1 LKIAK
6 EGFPFIVGSALLTA
20 AVCVFSFGRAG
31 WNWAAAVPFV
41 VLLFMFYFFRD
52 PERET
57 PQVEGAIISPADGRV
72 ILIKELREEEF
83 LKADARMVSIFM
95 SPFNVHVNRAP
106 YGGRVEAVKHTAGSF
121 KAASAA
127 DAWKVNENIAMH
139 LSSDRGQLLV
149 RQVAGFIARR
159 AVCRVI
165 PGDVLKTGQ
174 RYGIIKFSSR
184 LDVYLPPEAK
194 LEVKVGDRVQAGRSI
209 IARW

>member
-1 LKIAK
+1 LKIAR
-6 EGFPFIVGSALLTA
+6 EGFPFIAGSMIFAA
-20 AVCVFSFGRAG
+20 AVYAFSRGRAG
-31 WNWAAAVPFV
+31 WDWAAAVAFAIT
-41 VLLFMFYFFRD
+41 LFMFYFFRD

-106 YGGRVEAVKHTAGSF
+106 YGGSVKAVKHTLGSF
-121 KAASAA
+121 KAASAD

-139 LSSDRGQLLV
+139 LSSDRGELLV
-149 RQVAGFIARR
+149 RQVAGFLARR

-184 LDVYLPPEAK
+184 LDIYLPPGAK
-194 LEVKVGDRVQAGRSI
+194 IEVNVGDRVQAGLSI